1 MEVSNKTFGPNWT
14 SNVPFCVQLSIAMN
28 DNDTMESHTRL
39 VPSILDLRNVSFL
52 QKPRGPSCSAGVEA
66 VVVVLSAPANTHR
79 RDKLRRQFRG
89 VVAHVQNQ
97 PQPNP
102 LTFVLASQFHVF
114 LPWVNACLA

>member
-1 MEVSNKTFGPNWT
+1 
-14 SNVPFCVQLSIAMN
+14 
-28 DNDTMESHTRL
+28 MESHTRL

-52 QKPRGPSCSAGVEA
+52 QQPRGPSCSAGVEA

-97 PQPNP
+97 PEPNP
-102 LTFVLASQFHVF
+102 I
-114 LPWVNACLA
+114 LPLCRRPNITTTYRGVSCLA